1 MIYNPNR
8 TQRMLSEHRG
18 FKCHVF
24 HSRCIM
30 QICQKVFIEDNKA
43 HHVVP
48 HDEFL
53 WHCRYKVPKKTPKEY
68 MKKGDGEKI
77 LKGLCPPCHKQKKP
91 NPPKAGAMKKRDN
104 PPNSQV

>member
-1 MIYNPNR
+1 MHHAN
-8 TQRMLSEHRG
+8 SSKKVS
-18 FKCHVF
+18 FK
-24 HSRCIM
+24 I
-30 QICQKVFIEDNKA
+30 NKA
-43 HHVVP
+43 QHH
-48 HDEFL
+48 DKTL

-68 MKKGDGEKI
+68 TKKGDGEKI